1 VRIVSRPKMLL
12 FYIILSLMIAST
24 ILVLSGTPY
33 QNIEVQEHKSLP
45 MNSIRVAIITNN
57 TMLAK
62 EIAKLLKDIG
72 IKDIL
77 ICDDISKVIDT
88 VDVSLLL
95 EIIKNSKSIEA
106 YLVKGKILVTTLKVY
121 KETILPIL
129 KRKATILVEFANTE
143 IYALK
148 FIEKLPKGRYVTTA
162 HGVLGKIGSRGTLID
177 VMKWC
182 LKIKDLKH
190 TPEVHSNIIMEIKE
204 GKRIPM
210 ITASVV
216 TPTNSEVKVT
226 NIKYE
231 AGTYSP
237 YWKTVG
243 YVSWCSGDSWKPY
256 GRLSIEH
263 ACNLLMEDGT
273 SDMDWWTIKCVT
285 EGIPG
290 DLLWRSGW
298 RLEDFWNYYYLKY
311 YDTIYELRDYE
322 PTARTNPVTISF
334 SEQGVTLSWTYPA
347 DHIDEIRCYSDL
359 YEDKAAWWHNIHVVT
374 TTTIKIAPGFLFT
387 VLPVETGKQR
397 WEISAQWM
405 KGAWPFEEKFKG
417 GCVVEV
423 TFLYP

>member
-1 VRIVSRPKMLL
+1 
-12 FYIILSLMIAST
+12 MIAST

-148 FIEKLPKGRYVTTA
+148 FVEKLPKGRYVTTA

-237 YWKTVG
+237 
-243 YVSWCSGDSWKPY
+243 
-256 GRLSIEH
+256 
-263 ACNLLMEDGT
+263 
-273 SDMDWWTIKCVT
+273 
-285 EGIPG
+285 
-290 DLLWRSGW
+290 
-298 RLEDFWNYYYLKY
+298 
-311 YDTIYELRDYE
+311 
-322 PTARTNPVTISF
+322 
-334 SEQGVTLSWTYPA
+334 
-347 DHIDEIRCYSDL
+347 
-359 YEDKAAWWHNIHVVT
+359 
-374 TTTIKIAPGFLFT
+374 
-387 VLPVETGKQR
+387 
-397 WEISAQWM
+397 
-405 KGAWPFEEKFKG
+405 
-417 GCVVEV
+417 
-423 TFLYP
+423 